1 MKVLIIKSI
10 LGLLV
15 IGGIT
20 SAVVFKPDSKPTPT
34 VQGTQ
39 TDTVEP
45 TEDEAPVVASETET
59 KTETPINK
67 LIKVADL
74 IVPKTNEERDFDID
88 QSKIKNVEQDS
99 KLEDHENRIGNL
111 ENLVNN
117 PTPTPTPTPEP
128 TPTPSPTPTPT
139 PTPQPTPTPPPV
151 IATSVPVVIESVI
164 DNKITLKINL
174 PVGASVSFQGIDCSG
189 ENCRKYLY
197 SGPDSS
203 KTSGPTGSL
212 VANAFFSGNPAVNN
226 RFTLSPIDGEPLQD
240 MTLHLNFIEFNEAGI
255 LSTIINL

>member
-1 MKVLIIKSI
+1 M
-10 LGLLV
+10 GLLV
-15 IGGIT
+15 IGGVA
-20 SAVVFKPDSKPTPT
+20 SAVVFKPENKPTPT

-45 TEDEAPVVASETET
+45 MEDEAPVVASETET

-117 PTPTPTPTPEP
+117 PTPVPAPTPTPTPEP
-128 TPTPSPTPTPT
+128 TPIPTPTPN
-139 PTPQPTPTPPPV
+139 PTPPPAPQPV
-151 IATSVPVVIESVI
+151 IATSVSVVVESVS
-164 DNKITLKINL
+164 DNKITLKVNL
-174 PVGASVSFQGIDCSG
+174 PAGAAVNLQGIECEGSG
-189 ENCRKYLY
+189 CEKFLY
-197 SGPDSS
+197 SGSDGT

-212 VANAFFSGNPAVNN
+212 VSSAYFAGNSSTNN
-226 RFTLSPIDGEPLQD
+226 RFTISPIDSEPLGD
-240 MTLHLNFIEFNEAGI
+240 MTLKLNFVEFHESKI
-255 LSTIINL
+255 LPIVSINL